1 MRLKSWRSLDEIYA
15 GVFDGMTYEE
25 IKTRAPNEF
34 RQRKADK
41 LGYRYPRGE
50 SYLDVVQ
57 RLDQVV
63 HEIERLR
70 DPILIVAHQGILRI
84 IYSYFMGY
92 RLEDAPLVSIPLN
105 TVIKLS
111 STAYFCK
118 EERIMLLEENMQKE
132 PPSH

>member
-1 MRLKSWRSLDEIYA
+1 MRQKPWRALDEIYA

-25 IKTRAPNEF
+25 IKTKAPKEF
-34 RQRKADK
+34 YQRKADK

-57 RLDQVV
+57 RLDQIV
-63 HEIERLR
+63 HEIERLS
-70 DPILIVAHQGILRI
+70 DPLLIVAHQGILRI

-105 TVIKLS
+105 TIIKLS
-111 STAYFCK
+111 SSAYFCK
-118 EERIMLLEENMQKE
+118 EERIVLIQKEDGME